1 MPTLDDVRRAA
12 DQLSGRIHRTPMVTC
27 SALDAMF
34 GGPLSLKA
42 ELFQKTG
49 SFKVRGL
56 LSKTLQLTPE
66 QRERGVVTVSAG
78 NAAGALAWAAR
89 DAGVPATVVMAT
101 TAVQGK
107 IDAARAYG
115 AQVELVDGDLITA
128 YEAIRDERKL
138 TGVHPFD
145 DLDVI
150 TGHGSLGLELL
161 ADAPQVR
168 TVLVPIGGGGLIS
181 GVALAVKLLDPSV
194 RVVGVEPAGADVV
207 SRSLA
212 AGSPQKLPTAKS
224 LADGLAAPV
233 CGAHTFALI
242 SQYVD
247 EVVRVGEDAILAA
260 TRLVMS
266 RTKLALEPAAAAPF
280 AALLEG
286 SLQLTGPTASVI
298 SGGNLDV
305 GQLFGSGSLGDTP

>member
-1 MPTLDDVRRAA
+1 MPTLDAIRQAA
-12 DQLSGRIHRTPMVTC
+12 RDLDGRIHRTPMLTS
-27 SALDAMF
+27 SALNDHFAAD
-34 GGPLSLKA
+34 LVLKA

-56 LSKTLQLTPE
+56 LIKLLRLSAAE
-66 QRERGVVTVSAG
+66 RERGVVTVSAG

-89 DAGVPATVVMAT
+89 DAGVPATVVMTT
-101 TAVQGK
+101 TAVPAK
-107 IDAARAYG
+107 VAAARGYG
-115 AQVELVDGDLITA
+115 ATVELVEGDLMAA
-128 YEAIRDERKL
+128 YERIRDERGL

-145 DLDVI
+145 DEDVI

-161 ADAPQVR
+161 ADRPDLAA
-168 TVLVPIGGGGLIS
+168 VLVPVGGGGLIS
-181 GVALAVKLLDPSV
+181 GVATAVKLLKPDI
-194 RVVGVEPAGADVV
+194 RVIGIEPEQADVV

-212 AGSPQKLPTAKS
+212 AGEPQRLLTARS
-224 LADGLAAPV
+224 IADGLAAPV
-233 CGAHTFALI
+233 CGTRNLPLI
-242 SQYVD
+242 QQYVD
-247 EVVRVGEDAILAA
+247 EVVRVGEEALLEA

-286 SLQLTGPTASVI
+286 SVQLTGVTAAVV

-305 GQLFGSGSLGDTP
+305 SKLAL

>member
-1 MPTLDDVRRAA
+1 MPTLEDIRQAA
-12 DQLSGRIHRTPMVTC
+12 RDLEGRIHRTPVLTS
-27 SALDAMF
+27 SALDERF
-34 GGPLSLKA
+34 GADLVLKA

-56 LSKTLQLTPE
+56 LTKLLRLSAAERT
-66 QRERGVVTVSAG
+66 RGVITVSAG

-89 DAGVPATVVMAT
+89 NAGVPATVVMAK
-101 TAVQGK
+101 TAVPAK
-107 IDAARAYG
+107 VDAARGYG
-115 AQVELVDGDLITA
+115 ATVELVEGDLMA
-128 YEAIRDERKL
+128 EYDQIRDERQL

-145 DLDVI
+145 DEDVI

-161 ADAPQVR
+161 ADRPDLE
-168 TVLVPIGGGGLIS
+168 TVLVPVGGGGLIS
-181 GVALAVKLLDPSV
+181 GVATALKLVKPEI
-194 RVVGVEPAGADVV
+194 RVIGIEPEQADVV

-212 AGSPQKLPTAKS
+212 AGSPQKLPSARS
-224 LADGLAAPV
+224 IADGLAAPV
-233 CGAHTFALI
+233 CGTRNLPLI
-242 SQYVD
+242 QQYVD
-247 EVVRVGEDAILAA
+247 EVVRVGEATLLEA

-286 SLQLTGPTASVI
+286 SVQAAGVTAAVV

-305 GQLFGSGSLGDTP
+305 SKLLL

>member
-1 MPTLDDVRRAA
+1 MPTLADIRHAA
-12 DQLSGRIHRTPMVTC
+12 AGLSGRIHRTPVLTS
-27 SALDAMF
+27 SALDDLF
-34 GGPLSLKA
+34 GGPLALKA

-56 LSKTLQLTPE
+56 LHKTLQLTGSE
-66 QRERGVVTVSAG
+66 RERGVITVSAG

-89 DAGVPATVVMAT
+89 DAGVPATVVMAK
-101 TAVQGK
+101 TAVAAK
-107 IDAARAYG
+107 VDAARAYG
-115 AQVELVDGDLITA
+115 ARVELVEGDLIAA
-128 YEAIRDERKL
+128 YEAIRDERQL

-161 ADAPQVR
+161 DDAPQAR
-168 TVLVPIGGGGLIS
+168 TVLVPVGGGGLIS
-181 GVALAVKLLDPSV
+181 GVALALKLTDPSI
-194 RVVGVEPAGADVV
+194 RIVGVEPENADVV
-207 SRSLA
+207 SRSVA
-212 AGSPQKLPTAKS
+212 AGSPQKLPTARS

-233 CGAHTFALI
+233 CGTHTFAVI
-242 SQYVD
+242 EQYVD
-247 EVVRVGEDAILAA
+247 ELVRVGEDAILEA

-286 SLQLTGPTASVI
+286 RLHLTDPTAAVI

-305 GQLFGSGSLGDTP
+305 SKLY

>member
-1 MPTLDDVRRAA
+1 MPTLDAIRQAA
-12 DQLSGRIHRTPMVTC
+12 RDLDGRIHRTPMLTS
-27 SALDAMF
+27 SALNDHFAAD
-34 GGPLSLKA
+34 LVLKA

-56 LSKTLQLTPE
+56 LTKLLRLSAAE
-66 QRERGVVTVSAG
+66 RERGVVTVSAG

-89 DAGVPATVVMAT
+89 DAGVPATVVMTT
-101 TAVQGK
+101 TAVPAK
-107 IDAARAYG
+107 VAAARGYG
-115 AQVELVDGDLITA
+115 ATVELVEGDLMAA
-128 YEAIRDERKL
+128 YERIRDERGL

-145 DLDVI
+145 DEDVI

-161 ADAPQVR
+161 ADRPDLAA
-168 TVLVPIGGGGLIS
+168 VLVPVGGGGLIS
-181 GVALAVKLLDPSV
+181 GVATAVKLLKPDI
-194 RVVGVEPAGADVV
+194 RVIGIEPEQADVV

-212 AGSPQKLPTAKS
+212 AGEPQRLLTARS
-224 LADGLAAPV
+224 IADGLAAPV
-233 CGAHTFALI
+233 CGTRNLPLI
-242 SQYVD
+242 QQYVD
-247 EVVRVGEDAILAA
+247 EVVRVGEEALLEA

-286 SLQLTGPTASVI
+286 SVQLTGVTAAVV

-305 GQLFGSGSLGDTP
+305 TKLAL

>member
-1 MPTLDDVRRAA
+1 MPTLEEIRQAA
-12 DQLSGRIHRTPMVTC
+12 AELEGRIHRTPMVES
-27 SALDAMF
+27 SALDQELGAR
-34 GGPLSLKA
+34 LTLKA

-56 LSKTLQLTPE
+56 LYKTLQLTPE
-66 QRERGVVTVSAG
+66 ERERGVITVSAG

-89 DAGVPATVVMAT
+89 AAGVPATVVMAK
-101 TAVQGK
+101 TAVPAK
-107 IDAARAYG
+107 IAAARAYG
-115 AQVELVDGDLITA
+115 AQVELVDGDLIAA
-128 YEAIRDERKL
+128 YESIRDERKL

-161 ADAPQVR
+161 ADRPDID
-168 TVLVPIGGGGLIS
+168 TVLVGVGGGGLIS
-181 GVALAVKLLDPSV
+181 GVALAVKLLKPTI
-194 RVVGVEPAGADVV
+194 RVIGIEPETADVV
-207 SRSLA
+207 SRSLE
-212 AGSPQKLPTAKS
+212 AGEPLKLPTS
-224 LADGLAAPV
+224 RSVADGLAAPV
-233 CGAHTFALI
+233 CGTRNFPI
-242 SQYVD
+242 IQQYVD
-247 EVVRVGEDAILAA
+247 QVVRVSEGAIVEA

-286 SLQLTGPTASVI
+286 KVQPHGLTAAVV

-305 GQLFGSGSLGDTP
+305 SKLVL

>member
-1 MPTLDDVRRAA
+1 MPTLDDIRQAA
-12 DQLSGRIHRTPMVTC
+12 RQLEGRIHRTPIVT
-27 SALDAMF
+27 STALNEHFAAD
-34 GGPLSLKA
+34 LLLKA

-56 LSKTLQLTPE
+56 LTKLLRITPE
-66 QRERGVVTVSAG
+66 ERDRGVITVSAG

-101 TAVQGK
+101 TAVPGK
-107 IDAARAYG
+107 VDAARGYG
-115 AQVELVDGDLITA
+115 ACVELVDGDLMA
-128 YEAIRDERKL
+128 QYARIRDERKL

-145 DLDVI
+145 DVDVI

-161 ADAPQVR
+161 ADRPDID
-168 TVLVPIGGGGLIS
+168 TVLVPMGGGGLIS
-181 GVALAVKLLDPSV
+181 GVALAVKLVKPEI
-194 RVVGVEPAGADVV
+194 RVIGIEPAQADVV

-212 AGSPQKLPTAKS
+212 AGSPQTLPTARS
-224 LADGLAAPV
+224 IADGLAAPV
-233 CGAHTFALI
+233 CGTHNFPLI
-242 SQYVD
+242 QQYVD
-247 EVVRVGEDAILAA
+247 HVVRVSEDAILEA

-286 SLQLTGPTASVI
+286 SIQPEGVTATVV

-305 GQLFGSGSLGDTP
+305 SKLVL

>member
-1 MPTLDDVRRAA
+1 MPNLEDIRQAA
-12 DQLSGRIHRTPMVTC
+12 AGLHGRIHRTPMLES
-27 SALDAMF
+27 SALDGIF
-34 GGPLSLKA
+34 GAPLTLKA

-56 LSKTLQLTPE
+56 LHKTLQLSPE
-66 QRERGVVTVSAG
+66 ERERGVITVSAG

-89 DAGVPATVVMAT
+89 DAGVPATVVMAK
-101 TAVQGK
+101 TAVPAK
-107 IDAARAYG
+107 IEAARAYG
-115 AQVELVDGDLITA
+115 ARVELVEGDLIAA
-128 YEAIRDERKL
+128 YESIRDERKL

-150 TGHGSLGLELL
+150 TGHASLALELL
-161 ADAPQVR
+161 ADRPELD
-168 TVLVPIGGGGLIS
+168 TVLVPVGGGGLIS
-181 GVALAVKLLDPSV
+181 GVALGIKLIKPTI
-194 RVVGVEPAGADVV
+194 RVIGIEPETADVV

-212 AGSPQKLPTAKS
+212 AGSPQRLPTAKS
-224 LADGLAAPV
+224 VADGLAAPV
-233 CGAHTFALI
+233 CGTHNLAI
-242 SQYVD
+242 IQQYVD
-247 EVVRVGEDAILAA
+247 QVVRVSEAALIEA

-286 SLQLTGPTASVI
+286 KLELHGLTAAVV

-305 GQLFGSGSLGDTP
+305 AKLNL

>member
-1 MPTLDDVRRAA
+1 MPSLEDVRTAA
-12 DQLSGRIHRTPMVTC
+12 AGLRGRIHRTPMVES
-27 SALDAMF
+27 SALDELF
-34 GGPLSLKA
+34 GGRLTLKA

-56 LSKTLQLTPE
+56 LNRVVALSPE
-66 QRERGVVTVSAG
+66 ERERGVITVSAG

-101 TAVQGK
+101 TAVPAK
-107 IDAARAYG
+107 IAAARAYG
-115 AQVELVDGDLITA
+115 ARIELVEGDLMGA

-145 DLDVI
+145 DLAVI

-161 ADAPQVR
+161 EDRPDID
-168 TVLVPIGGGGLIS
+168 TVLVPVGGGGLIS
-181 GVALAVKLLDPSV
+181 GVALAVKLLNPGI
-194 RVVGVEPAGADVV
+194 RVIGIEPENADVV

-224 LADGLAAPV
+224 VADGLAAPV
-233 CGAHTFALI
+233 CGTHNYAIIADHVDQMVTVSENAL
-242 SQYVD
+242 V
-247 EVVRVGEDAILAA
+247 EA
-260 TRLVMS
+260 TKLVMS

-280 AALLEG
+280 AALLEHKLELG
-286 SLQLTGPTASVI
+286 DGLTAAVV

-305 GQLFGSGSLGDTP
+305 AKLAL

>member
-1 MPTLDDVRRAA
+1 MPTLDDIRKAA
-12 DQLSGRIHRTPMVTC
+12 QELEGRIHRTPVLTS
-27 SALDAMF
+27 SALDERF
-34 GGPLSLKA
+34 GAELVLKA

-56 LSKTLQLTPE
+56 LTKLLRLSPE
-66 QRERGVVTVSAG
+66 ERTRGVITVSAG

-89 DAGVPATVVMAT
+89 NAGVPATVVMAK
-101 TAVQGK
+101 TAVPAK
-107 IDAARAYG
+107 VAAARGYG
-115 AQVELVDGDLITA
+115 ATVELVEGDLMA
-128 YEAIRDERKL
+128 QYEQIRDERQL

-145 DLDVI
+145 DEDVI

-161 ADAPQVR
+161 ADRPDLD
-168 TVLVPIGGGGLIS
+168 TVLVPVGGGGLIS
-181 GVALAVKLLDPSV
+181 GVATAVKLLKPEI
-194 RVVGVEPAGADVV
+194 RVIGIEPEQADVV

-212 AGSPQKLPTAKS
+212 AGSPQKLPSARS
-224 LADGLAAPV
+224 IADGLAAPV
-233 CGAHTFALI
+233 CGTRNLPLI
-242 SQYVD
+242 QQYVD
-247 EVVRVGEDAILAA
+247 EVVRVSEAALLEA

-286 SLQLTGPTASVI
+286 SLHARGVTAAVV

-305 GQLFGSGSLGDTP
+305 SKLLL

>member
-1 MPTLDDVRRAA
+1 MPSLDDVRAA
-12 DQLSGRIHRTPMVTC
+12 ANQLRGRIHRTPVLTS

-34 GGPLSLKA
+34 GELELKA

-56 LSKTLQLTPE
+56 LYKTLRLTPE
-66 QRERGVVTVSAG
+66 ERERGVITVSAG

-89 DAGVPATVVMAT
+89 DAGVPATVVMAK
-101 TAVQGK
+101 TAVPAK
-107 IDAARAYG
+107 VAAARAYG
-115 AQVELVDGDLITA
+115 AQVELVEGDLIAA

-150 TGHGSLGLELL
+150 TGHATLGLELIEERP
-161 ADAPQVR
+161 DVR
-168 TVLVPIGGGGLIS
+168 TVLVPVGGGGLIS
-181 GVALAVKLLDPSV
+181 GVALAVKLLNPGI
-194 RVVGVEPAGADVV
+194 RVIGIEPETADVV
-207 SRSLA
+207 SRSLE

-224 LADGLAAPV
+224 IADGLAAPV
-233 CGAHTFALI
+233 CGTHNFGI
-242 SQYVD
+242 IQRDVD
-247 EVVRVGEDAILAA
+247 QVVRVSEDALLEA

-286 SLQLTGPTASVI
+286 KIELTGPTAAIV

-305 GQLFGSGSLGDTP
+305 TKVY